1 MDALKSVLGQSSV
14 NKASVRKF
22 KISFKDSQVIVKS
35 KLNKSDV
42 INQREIEIFNSKFIR
57 GLMRP
62 KVIGNKKIEYL
73 APGNTS
79 LSAYIK
85 SGLSKND
92 FYLIFAQ
99 FVECLKKVEWNGFN
113 INNLVLNTEYIFF
126 NQVTREVQ
134 FIYQPIE
141 NNQNANNIFSFIYD
155 LVNQVQ
161 SALSIR
167 EDNSFLNYL
176 VNTLKGLRTLSTA
189 ALENYII
196 KTYPQIY
203 KQVKRSKPGESQSL
217 KQTGRT
223 YFEKKYDETG
233 GQNFKYQSDDD
244 STGLLEEDEDT
255 GLLYENDEEAT
266 GLLIDDEEGT
276 TVLGEEDGTALFESQ
291 KPAYPYLIRLNSYE
305 KVQVNKPMFKIGKEK
320 SYVDYFVAGNN
331 AVSRIHAAIITKD
344 NQYFVQDNNSTNH
357 TFVNGTMIPLN
368 QKVEIFDGDALMLA
382 NEPFEFHID

>member
-73 APGNTS
+73 SPGNTS

>member
-35 KLNKSDV
+35 KLNKNDV

-161 SALSIR
+161 SALSIH

-382 NEPFEFHID
+382 NEPFEFHLD